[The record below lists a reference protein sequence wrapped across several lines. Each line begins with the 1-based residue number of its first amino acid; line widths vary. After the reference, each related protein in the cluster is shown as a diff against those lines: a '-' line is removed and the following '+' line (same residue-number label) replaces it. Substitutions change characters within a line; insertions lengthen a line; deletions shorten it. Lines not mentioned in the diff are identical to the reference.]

1 MATTVLPSS
10 DTSPAKQDMF
20 LSPPP
25 SLAPPSLDSE
35 VSMVPTPSRINSVS
49 ADDDKTAMEMAGKTA
64 KASIVEA
71 SIAKASIVEASIA
84 KASIVEARRKAKM
97 EDAEAI
103 RQGRAALDVFM
114 GEWTATLEA
123 TVKDAR
129 FAAYLACRD
138 TPEDEEES
146 KTSLPKECR
155 IQFAYWNDK
164 PSRKHRDA
172 TTGMKGSALLA
183 ADLVDKRRGRVMAY
197 RFRGIDEDGCA
208 VFDYGAV
215 VYTPPLERVKKYS
228 KAHGFT
234 RRALPRI
241 PKTRLASHKMT
252 AVCRC
257 MGEPVTIRVPFHDGF
272 TWSFSCLDKVRKA
285 IRAAMTK
292 PGGCGCGSSGIF

>member
-25 SLAPPSLDSE
+25 SLAAPSLAPPSLDSE
-35 VSMVPTPSRINSVS
+35 VSMVPVPSPINSVS
-49 ADDDKTAMEMAGKTA
+49 ADDDKTAKEMAGKT
-64 KASIVEA
+64 
-71 SIAKASIVEASIA
+71 A

-114 GEWTATLEA
+114 DEWTATLEA
-123 TVKDAR
+123 TVKDDR

-183 ADLVDKRRGRVMAY
+183 ADLVDK
-197 RFRGIDEDGCA
+197 
-208 VFDYGAV
+208 
-215 VYTPPLERVKKYS
+215 TPWS
-228 KAHGFT
+228 GHGLP
-234 RRALPRI
+234 LPR
-241 PKTRLASHKMT
+241 
-252 AVCRC
+252 
-257 MGEPVTIRVPFHDGF
+257 D
-272 TWSFSCLDKVRKA
+272 
-285 IRAAMTK
+285 
-292 PGGCGCGSSGIF
+292 

>member
-25 SLAPPSLDSE
+25 SLAAPSLAPPSLDSE
-35 VSMVPTPSRINSVS
+35 VSMVPVPSPINSVS
-49 ADDDKTAMEMAGKTA
+49 ADDDKTAKEMAGKT
-64 KASIVEA
+64 
-71 SIAKASIVEASIA
+71 A

-114 GEWTATLEA
+114 DEWTATLEA
-123 TVKDAR
+123 TVKDDR

-215 VYTPPLERVKKYS
+215 VYTPPLERVNKYS

-257 MGEPVTIRVPFHDGF
+257 MGEPVTICVPFHDGF

-292 PGGCGCGSSGIF
+292 PGGCGYGSSGIF